1 MSPKRGGKQP
11 SRDNMPL
18 QMVWVDWLHHDSE
31 SRNFQCCRRN
41 IFVLWEAFWWPT
53 YLTPEVSSHAWAVS
67 WLLTDAYLSQV
78 IYLPQLFD
86 LLFKFRLWGQLY
98 VLPYFILCF
107 SASAP
112 KSFLLILFPL
122 PCMSGVIGLREAK
135 QALPCSQLGMH
146 SLAPGFSCW
155 VRGPSD

>member
-1 MSPKRGGKQP
+1 MLQKKHFCTIGGLLVTNISYPRGFFSCVSCVVTP
-11 SRDNMPL
+11 YWRI
-18 QMVWVDWLHHDSE
+18 SE
-31 SRNFQCCRRN
+31 SN
-41 IFVLWEAFWWPT
+41 
-53 YLTPEVSSHAWAVS
+53 
-67 WLLTDAYLSQV
+67 

-86 LLFKFRLWGQLY
+86 LLFKSRLWGQLY

-107 SASAP
+107 SVSAP

-146 SLAPGFSCW
+146 SLAPVSAAGSEDLRTKNFPGPAYCSSDHEAYFCQLRRSVNHFS
-155 VRGPSD
+155 